1 MPCSIPPSQLAAF
14 VAKLLGD
21 LEGTVMGRVL
31 AEVQKIIA
39 SLRGNVCPPVEEL
52 KRIIKVR
59 DNLTNAINGVQKKI
73 EPIEKFADILD
84 PPIKAGKATVLVLEQ
99 IPIPTSI
106 GTPPIG
112 GTADIGGQ
120 LSSIT
125 IGAQNRFAQLLNLA
139 CQLLELLERDQKAI
153 KDLVSISSVNSLSE
167 IKDRLNSIDTKLFEC
182 VDELPDSIKE
192 EILNE
197 INNLPSNAGITDQ
210 TGENTYDYFKGD
222 KKYTIRI
229 IEDENS
235 PGFAKK
241 RYAVV
246 ENFEGVRVL
255 TGPSSFSS
263 STKVLIDEIKFRI
276 NNQLP

>member
-14 VAKLLGD
+14 VASLLGQ
-21 LEGTVMGRVL
+21 LEGKVMARVL
-31 AEVQKIIA
+31 SEVQKIIA
-39 SLRGNVCPPVEEL
+39 KLRGNICPPVEEL
-52 KRIIKVR
+52 KKIIKVR
-59 DNLTNAINGVQKKI
+59 DNLTNAINAVEKKV
-73 EPIEKFADILD
+73 EPIKKFADILD

-120 LSSIT
+120 LSSIS

-139 CQLLELLERDQKAI
+139 CQLLELLQRDQQAI
-153 KDLVSISSVNSLSE
+153 KDLVSISTVDSL
-167 IKDRLNSIDTKLFEC
+167 N
-182 VDELPDSIKE
+182 E
-192 EILNE
+192 EILAE
-197 INNLPSNAGITDQ
+197 IENLPSNAGITDQ

-222 KKYTIRI
+222 RKYTIRI
-229 IEDENS
+229 IVDENS

-241 RYAVV
+241 RFAIV
-246 ENFEGVRVL
+246 ENFEGVTVL
-255 TGPSSFSS
+255 RGPSSFSS